1 MLLINVK
8 ILVMKPAKDKSVHY
22 YFLAN
27 CVGFE
32 PFDKVGP
39 VNLTNWS
46 CLQGVYL

>member
-39 VNLTNWS
+39 VNLTN
-46 CLQGVYL
+46 

>member
-1 MLLINVK
+1 
-8 ILVMKPAKDKSVHY
+8 
-22 YFLAN
+22 
-27 CVGFE
+27 VGFE